1 MKISKIVCVALL
13 SAAFSS
19 TALAEL
25 ADTIQ
30 RYNQIRQQK
39 DTMDK
44 AYVYSKPNINTDH
57 TNITKFFNSL
67 VGKDI
72 SKLKQKGL
80 SPSGGGIGINKG
92 AIEFR
97 AQASN
102 DGNSIQS
109 ISVYMVKNAKDI
121 DEAFEIIRNFI
132 KTGNIQKPDNAIF
145 EKLTFSA
152 NSTPSKDQIDR
163 IFKNISKDDAS
174 EFIEDIYNNTSVEK
188 ILLNHHYNEI
198 VRTYKSELKAALKEG
213 KSLDD
218 DMKMFLA
225 REFMA
230 NIGDDELESLS
241 IQEAEKYLKE
251 KFLNAKTKID
261 KDYFADD
268 IDEFLF
274 QSSKQHPE
282 LCELLREYR
291 KSIPK
296 RSELETTDIGIEQIP
311 NLPDSIKAMMY
322 DQVAKNEL
330 IKQIKSSLEE
340 IPGATSVTF
349 VSNIIKI
356 SNDLSTSTRLAKLS
370 NPYNENLALAYAIK
384 NLTGEAF
391 TSSDNTALSS
401 VIKSYTDRFNYDN
414 NLWANM
420 ISAKGNLKN
429 NTNPKLYGFSIGYD
443 KAFDEAISGGY
454 MTLGRNKAQNSLI
467 NYDAKN
473 YELGIYARKYFNNNE
488 IDMKFSYGL
497 VKNALNRTIM
507 GFKNSSKYDTKIFN
521 FDATYG
527 YIFKIQENLFI
538 KPLLGLTH
546 TSIKNEGFTETGALA
561 MSFDKTNKSIMSA
574 KFGAEMRAYLQNG
587 NYFYITPTFERDLYK
602 SKKNA
607 MVRFAQTNHNII
619 INSDSKKYSHAV
631 INAGFELQLN
641 KNFSTNLNLGTKLR
655 KDEKYYTGSLGLK
668 YKF

>member
-13 SAAFSS
+13 NVVFSS
-19 TALAEL
+19 TALAGL
-25 ADTIQ
+25 VDTIQ
-30 RYNQIRQQK
+30 SYNQIRKQK
-39 DTMDK
+39 DAMDK
-44 AYVYSKPNINTDH
+44 AYVYSKTNINTDH

-72 SKLKQKGL
+72 STLKQKGL
-80 SPSGGGIGINKG
+80 SLGGGGMGINKG

-97 AQASN
+97 VQESN

-109 ISVYMVKNAKDI
+109 ISIYMVKNAKDI
-121 DEAFEIIRNFI
+121 DEAFEIIRNFMQ
-132 KTGNIQKPDNAIF
+132 TGNIQKPDNAIF

-152 NSTPSKDQIDR
+152 NSTPGQDQIDR

-198 VRTYKSELKAALKEG
+198 VRTYKSELKATLKEG

-230 NIGDDELESLS
+230 NIGDEELENLS
-241 IQEAEKYLKE
+241 IEEAEKYLKKE
-251 KFLNAKTKID
+251 FLNAKTKID
-261 KDYFADD
+261 KDYFADE
-268 IDEFLF
+268 IEEFLS

-282 LCELLREYR
+282 LRKLLREYK

-296 RSELETTDIGIEQIP
+296 PSELETTNIGIEQIP

-391 TSSDNTALSS
+391 ASSDDGALGS

-420 ISAKGNLKN
+420 IGAKGNLKN
-429 NTNPKLYGFSIGYD
+429 SANPKLYGFSIGYD
-443 KAFDEAISGGY
+443 KAFDEAIFGGY
-454 MTLGRNKAQNSLI
+454 MTLGRSKAQNSLI
-467 NYDAKN
+467 NYNAKN

-497 VKNALNRTIM
+497 VKNALDRTIM
-507 GFKNSSKYDTKIFN
+507 GFKNSSKYNTKIFN
-521 FDATYG
+521 FDAAYG

-561 MSFDKTNKSIMSA
+561 MSFDKTNKSIISA

-587 NYFYITPTFERDLYK
+587 NYFYITPTFQRDLYK

-607 MVRFAQTNHNII
+607 MVRFAQTNHDII
-619 INSDSKKYSHAV
+619 INSDNKKYSYAV
-631 INAGFELQLN
+631 LNAGFELKLN
-641 KNFSTNLNLGTKLR
+641 KNFSTNLNLGTKLK

-668 YKF
+668 YRF